1 MTEARPHLVA
11 VDGDRSDSVSSNA
24 LPQEA
29 SNRSGSGWLAWL
41 LGALALVLG
50 LGWGMSAADG
60 RALQEQLVVTQGQL
74 ERSEARVGALESHL
88 GKVESQTG
96 ALVDGMSGL
105 MGQMR
110 QFTTDL
116 EALGSFAGSDP
127 QATGKDS
134 SKAPAER

>member
-1 MTEARPHLVA
+1 MSEARPHLVA
-11 VDGDRSDSVSSNA
+11 VDGDRTDPVSSNA

-29 SNRSGSGWLAWL
+29 SNRSGSGWSVWL
-41 LGALALVLG
+41 LGALALVFG
-50 LGWGMSAADG
+50 LGWGMSAADS
-60 RALQEQLVVTQGQL
+60 RSLEEQLTATKGQL
-74 ERSEARVGALESHL
+74 ARSEARVGALESHL

-110 QFTTDL
+110 QFTADL

-127 QATGKDS
+127 QATGKES
-134 SKAPAER
+134 SKAPAGR